1 MKDDAILLMAQ
12 LTTDVEIKLPVI
24 DLNDPLYNLPGGLDS
39 PLYREVVPLT
49 NEKLTERVVDG
60 QGTFDAIM
68 SGVNAHLAGQW
79 DKGRITG
86 DEYSRAYIA
95 LSEAAMSNAV
105 EFLVQRDAAFWT
117 AQTAQL
123 QAITARI
130 QLEIEK
136 AKLVALQAEA
146 LNAKANYAL
155 TKTSLAK
162 ASTEHCILEYQLTDM
177 LPKESAILSGQATGL
192 DHDNTSKLFN
202 IQNVLP
208 KEVNM
213 LDRQILGLEHENAIK
228 LYNLSS
234 IMPKESSMLDTQI
247 TGLQHDNTSK
257 LFTINSILPAQHA
270 GLLEDNS
277 IKSYNLT
284 NLLPI
289 DWDTK
294 SYTLSTLMPSQNLLI
309 KEQYEVQR
317 AQTLD
322 TRSEGEAITGTL
334 GKQKDLYTQQI
345 ESYKRN
351 SEYQA
356 AKVFSDAWTVMKTI
370 DEGIT
375 PPDQF
380 TNANIDTVLGKIRTA
395 NNL

>member
-1 MKDDAILLMAQ
+1 MSDCGMKDDAILLMAQ
-12 LTTDVEIKLPVI
+12 LTTDVDIELPVI

-162 ASTEHCILEYQLTDM
+162 ASTEHCILEFQLTSI
-177 LPKESAILSGQATGL
+177 LPKEASILEKQIDGL
-192 DHDNTSKLFN
+192 NLDNQTKT
-202 IQNVLP
+202 
-208 KEVNM
+208 
-213 LDRQILGLEHENAIK
+213 
-228 LYNLSS
+228 YNLS
-234 IMPKESSMLDTQI
+234 
-247 TGLQHDNTSK
+247 
-257 LFTINSILPAQHA
+257 SILPAQHA